1 VTSARKAWPERHARQ
16 LDVELAIQAHVLDL
30 LTTPKMEIS
39 RKQREAVS
47 NYMALCKGAKRGLDA
62 DS

>member
-1 VTSARKAWPERHARQ
+1 
-16 LDVELAIQAHVLDL
+16 
-30 LTTPKMEIS
+30 MEIS